1 MLVGADY
8 SEMPENEPAS
18 GHSHLGVITA
28 LAVANAVLFGLAYPG
43 AGLWPLTFVAA
54 APLVWLA
61 LACPGSS
68 PRVLLPVFGAQV
80 VMWLSL
86 NACLIDVTA
95 VGYVLLA
102 FYLGG
107 FIFGWAKP
115 VPVNTANLKNHRRDF
130 LVIAAAGP
138 ASNIVMAIG
147 ASALFGLV
155 PGGLG
160 AAEGIPSVLATLLLF
175 MVQFNLI
182 LAVFNMLPI
191 PPLDGGN
198 VLAGVLPE
206 SLAASYDRLIR
217 PYGFLILIVLMAS
230 GWLYRLID
238 PPYSILMRWLQP

>member
-1 MLVGADY
+1 MWVLPDIGQLLIILPVLLFSLTIHELAHAVTADWY
-8 SEMPENEPAS
+8 GDPTARR
-18 GHSHLGVITA
+18 LGRIS
-28 LAVANAVLFGLAYPG
+28 LN
-43 AGLWPLTFVAA
+43 
-54 APLVWLA
+54 PLVHLD
-61 LACPGSS
+61 PVGSF
-68 PRVLLPVFGAQV
+68 VLPL
-80 VMWLSL
+80 M
-86 NACLIDVTA
+86 
-95 VGYVLLA
+95 A

-147 ASALFGLV
+147 ASVLIGVV

-160 AAEGIPSVLATLLLF
+160 ASEGIPAVLATLGLF

-198 VLAGVLPE
+198 VLAGLLPE
-206 SLAASYDRLIR
+206 ALAASYDRLIR
-217 PYGFLILIVLMAS
+217 PYGFLILIVLMAT

-238 PPYSILMRWLQP
+238 PPYSALMRWLQP